1 MARRAA
7 KLSIALALALAAVNG
22 APALAQSDG
31 AASGDALQDARQAM
45 PKYGGRGDGY
55 GRYDFRLR
63 ARYDYGLDGST
74 SSKAAEGAMK
84 KAAAHKHTAACRH
97 SWHGLSPGVAAS
109 GGIITEGR
117 PPKKKYAHA
126 KPGATR
132 TAPNNSGEK
141 KPPANKSTPP
151 KKPAPSG
158 EKMTQVPQPPVILTG
173 KKGARGRL
181 DISPDPKGVDY
192 ETAGAKGGFSEAAG
206 LELEVQPIEY
216 RDGIS
221 SEYHKTKQPGLPKY
235 TNIHIS
241 PLPHNDGFAK
251 ELLREARF
259 QVELEDLKTRH
270 FPERQRQSAQPRSDA
285 ALSGALK
292 YAKSTLYFKVKL
304 LEASYE

>member
-1 MARRAA
+1 MMARRAA

-31 AASGDALQDARQAM
+31 AASGDALQDARQSM

-63 ARYDYGLDGST
+63 ARYDYGLDGSKA
-74 SSKAAEGAMK
+74 SEAAEGAMK

-97 SWHGLSPGVAAS
+97 SWHGWAPGVTAS
-109 GGIITEGR
+109 GGIITEGQ

-132 TAPNNSGEK
+132 TAPNNSGER
-141 KPPANKSTPP
+141 KS
-151 KKPAPSG
+151 APSG
-158 EKMTQVPQPPVILTG
+158 EKMSQVPQPPVILTG

-192 ETAGAKGGFSEAAG
+192 TTAGAEGGFSEAAG

-221 SEYHKTKQPGLPKY
+221 GDYHKSKQPGLPKY
-235 TNIHIS
+235 TNINGPRP
-241 PLPHNDGFAK
+241 PLDDGFVEVLMRDIRFRAEVEELKAK
-251 ELLREARF
+251 
-259 QVELEDLKTRH
+259 H
-270 FPERQRQSAQPRSDA
+270 YPERKGKPAQPRS
-285 ALSGALK
+285 SQ
-292 YAKSTLYFKVKL
+292 
-304 LEASYE
+304 ER

>member
-1 MARRAA
+1 MSRCAA
-7 KLSIALALALAAVNG
+7 KISIALAFALAAVNG
-22 APALAQSDG
+22 APAHAQSDG

-63 ARYDYGLDGST
+63 ARYDYGLDGSK
-74 SSKAAEGAMK
+74 SSEAAQGAMK

-97 SWHGLSPGVAAS
+97 SWHSAAPGVKAS
-109 GGIITEGR
+109 GGAITQGQ

-141 KPPANKSTPP
+141 KPPANKTASP
-151 KKPAPSG
+151 KKPAQSG

-173 KKGARGRL
+173 KKDRGSRF

-192 ETAGAKGGFSEAAG
+192 TTAGAKGGFSEAAG

-216 RDGIS
+216 RNGS
-221 SEYHKTKQPGLPKY
+221 SGEYHKTKQPGLPKY

-241 PLPHNDGFAK
+241 PPPHNDGFAK
-251 ELLREARF
+251 EFLRAARF
-259 QVELEDLKTRH
+259 QVELEDLKARH
-270 FPERQRQSAQPRSDA
+270 FPERSRQSAQPRSDA
-285 ALSGALK
+285 AR
-292 YAKSTLYFKVKL
+292 
-304 LEASYE
+304 